1 VDKGLSYKLSTYRI
15 AIKLHSSPLYL
26 ARTNHLSNIY
36 RNNTESLAAADS
48 TNATRLR
55 FSVLHLDSK

>member
-1 VDKGLSYKLSTYRI
+1 LSTYRI